1 MGLVKYNSV
10 ELKTTFENK
19 KKYVYKKTYQLRNL
33 MNFTVKFIHN
43 FFNLPDILLFVKMF
57 PYIYKRELLNWR
69 LLEHRMVT

>member
-1 MGLVKYNSV
+1 MGLAKYNSV

-43 FFNLPDILLFVKMF
+43 FLICQTFYCL
-57 PYIYKRELLNWR
+57 
-69 LLEHRMVT
+69 